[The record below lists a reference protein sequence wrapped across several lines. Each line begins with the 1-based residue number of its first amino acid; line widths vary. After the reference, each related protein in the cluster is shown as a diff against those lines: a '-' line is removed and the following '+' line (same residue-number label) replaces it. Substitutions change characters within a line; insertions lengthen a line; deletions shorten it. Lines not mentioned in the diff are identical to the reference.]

1 MAVTAA
7 LVKELRERT
16 GAGMMEC
23 KKALTENGGDIEATI
38 EAMRKSG
45 QAKAAK
51 KAGRIAADGV
61 VVIRIAEDGKRGVV
75 LEVNSE
81 TDFVAKDA
89 GFQAFADGAAA
100 QALASDVQDVAELA
114 QQPMPGTDGTVDQA
128 REALIS
134 KIGENIQLRRLVRY
148 EGASG
153 RLISYRHGVR
163 IGVVVE
169 VEGGDEAL
177 GKDLAMHIAASNPMC
192 VDASGVAPEAL
203 EKEKDI
209 FRVQALQSG
218 KPEAIVEKMIEGRV
232 RKYPGRG
239 DPGRPALRQEP
250 GADGREAAEAGRR
263 QGDALQ
269 PHGGGRGHPEARGK
283 LRRRGHVPGARR
295 RVGLSPVR
303 ESQDGAIS
311 QAKRE
316 DPSGHGTVPTHPA
329 QAQRRGPD
337 GRWRFWHRPQGHGA
351 AGRVSRG
358 TWSRPVSSLPWWSGG
373 VTSSA
378 GPAWPP
384 AA

>member
-61 VVIRIAEDGKRGVV
+61 VVIRIAPDGKSAVV

-89 GFQAFADGAAA
+89 GFQAFAEGAAA
-100 QALASDVQDVAELA
+100 QALASSVQDVAELS

-134 KIGENIQLRRLVRY
+134 KIGENVQLRRLVRY

-163 IGVVVE
+163 IGVLVE

-192 VDASGVAPEAL
+192 VDAGGVAPEAM

-232 RKYPGRG
+232 RKFLEEVTLVGQPFVKN
-239 DPGRPALRQEP
+239 PELTVEKLLKHA
-250 GADGREAAEAGRR
+250 GAKVIRFSRMEVGEGIQKREENFADEVMSQVRAAE
-263 QGDALQ
+263 
-269 PHGGGRGHPEARGK
+269 
-283 LRRRGHVPGARR
+283 
-295 RVGLSPVR
+295 
-303 ESQDGAIS
+303 
-311 QAKRE
+311 
-316 DPSGHGTVPTHPA
+316 
-329 QAQRRGPD
+329 
-337 GRWRFWHRPQGHGA
+337 
-351 AGRVSRG
+351 
-358 TWSRPVSSLPWWSGG
+358 
-373 VTSSA
+373 
-378 GPAWPP
+378 
-384 AA
+384 